1 MVPISVRSSVGP
13 VESLCGSATALRA
26 AIVMTWEAGYLGFMK
41 PMRDPLSESRLADII
56 DQGRGKGP
64 ADLVIK
70 SVGIFDLTSGET
82 TVGDIAIAGDRIV
95 GTHESYSGA
104 TEIDGRGLLAVPGFI
119 DSHVHCESTLVPPLE
134 FDRCVVPRGTTTAI
148 CDPHEIC
155 NVLGVRGL
163 RFFLKCAE
171 VTVMDLR
178 VQLSSCVPATHLETS
193 GARLEAKDLLPFKS
207 HPKVL
212 GLAEMMNVPGV
223 LNKDPSVMHKL
234 AAFSDV
240 QIDGH
245 SPLLSSYDLNA
256 YIAAGIRNCHE
267 TTSAAEAREKLAKG
281 MQILIREGTVSKDL
295 AALAELITTER
306 APFLALCTDDRNP
319 LDIAEEGHI
328 DYMIR
333 AAIGRGV
340 RPLDAYRAAT
350 WSAARHFG
358 LFDRGLVAP
367 GQRADIVLL
376 EDLATCKVHS
386 VICRGAPV
394 TPDRFRTRPDVAL
407 VGLDS
412 VKLRPVTAD
421 TFHVPIG
428 TGESPPVIGI
438 RPGNILTDRL
448 AINVSSREGA
458 FVADV
463 ALDILKVAVLGR
475 HNRHG
480 NVGHGFVW
488 GFGLR
493 RGAIA
498 SSVGHDSHNVCVVG
512 CTDSDMVVAVN
523 RLIAIKGGFVAA
535 VDGKV
540 TAELALP
547 VAGLMSDKPFE
558 EVEQGLRKLRA
569 AVSAMGTTLH
579 EPFLQMAFLAL
590 PVIPHLR
597 ITDMGLVDVD
607 KFELVA

>member
-1 MVPISVRSSVGP
+1 
-13 VESLCGSATALRA
+13 
-26 AIVMTWEAGYLGFMK
+26 
-41 PMRDPLSESRLADII
+41 MRDPLSESRLADII
-56 DQGRGKGP
+56 DQARGKAP

-70 SVGIFDLTSGET
+70 AVGIFDLTSGEMAT
-82 TVGDIAIAGDRIV
+82 GDIAIAGDRIV
-95 GTHESYSGA
+95 GTRETYDGA
-104 TEIDGRGLLAVPGFI
+104 TEIDGRGLIAVPGFI

-155 NVLGVRGL
+155 NVLGVPGL
-163 RFFLKCAE
+163 KYFLECAA

-193 GARLEAKDLLPFKS
+193 GARLEAEDLLPFKH

-212 GLAEMMNVPGV
+212 GLAEFMNVPGV
-223 LNKDPSVMHKL
+223 LNKDPAVLAKL
-234 AAFSDV
+234 ASFSDV

-256 YIAAGIRNCHE
+256 YIAAGVRNCHE

-281 MQILIREGTVSKDL
+281 MQILVREGTVSKDL
-295 AALAELITTER
+295 AALAELITADRT
-306 APFLALCTDDRNP
+306 PFLALCTDDRNP
-319 LDIAEEGHI
+319 LDIAEEGHL
-328 DYMIR
+328 DYLIR

-367 GQRADIVLL
+367 GHRADIVLL

-394 TPDRFRTRPDVAL
+394 TPDRFKARPDVPL

-412 VKLRPVTAD
+412 VKLRPVTAA
-421 TFHVPIG
+421 TFHMPAAG
-428 TGESPPVIGI
+428 HGPSPVIGI
-438 RPGNILTDRL
+438 RPGQILTDRL
-448 AINVSSREGA
+448 TLDLAVHDGA
-458 FVADV
+458 YVADV
-463 ALDILKVAVLGR
+463 ERDILKVAVLGR
-475 HNRHG
+475 HQVNG
-480 NVGHGFVW
+480 GVGHGFVQ
-488 GFGLR
+488 GFGITQ
-493 RGAIA
+493 GAIA
-498 SSVGHDSHNVCVVG
+498 SSIGHDSHNVCVIG
-512 CTDSDMVVAVN
+512 CNDADMAVAVN
-523 RLIAIKGGFVAA
+523 RLIELRGGFAAA
-535 VDGKV
+535 VDGHV

-547 VAGLMSDKPFE
+547 IAGLMSDRPFE
-558 EVEQGLRKLRA
+558 EVEQGLRHLRT
-569 AVSAMGTTLH
+569 AVGNMGSPLH

-597 ITDMGLVDVD
+597 ITDKGLVDVD
-607 KFELVA
+607 KFALVDA

>member
-1 MVPISVRSSVGP
+1 MSR
-13 VESLCGSATALRA
+13 
-26 AIVMTWEAGYLGFMK
+26 EAVYLIFMK
-41 PMRDPLSESRLADII
+41 SMRDSLSESRLADII
-56 DQGRGKGP
+56 DQARGKGP

-70 SVGIFDLTSGET
+70 SVGIFDLTSGEMA
-82 TVGDIAIAGDRIV
+82 VGDIAIAGDRIV
-95 GTHESYSGA
+95 GTYETYSGA
-104 TEIDGRGLLAVPGFI
+104 TEIDGRGLIAVPGFI

-193 GARLEAKDLLPFKS
+193 GARLEAKDLLPFKT

-223 LNKDPSVMHKL
+223 LNKDPGVLHKL

-256 YIAAGIRNCHE
+256 YIAAGVRNCHE

-295 AALAELITTER
+295 AALAELLTTER

-328 DYMIR
+328 DYLIR

-412 VKLRPVTAD
+412 IKLRLVTAD
-421 TFHVPIG
+421 TFHVPRG
-428 TGESPPVIGI
+428 AGESPPVIGV
-438 RPGNILTDRL
+438 RPGSILTDRL
-448 AINVSSREGA
+448 AINVSSREGG
-458 FVADV
+458 FVADT

-475 HNRHG
+475 HSRHG
-480 NVGHGFVW
+480 SVGHGFVK

-493 RGAIA
+493 HGAIA
-498 SSVGHDSHNVCVVG
+498 SSVGHDSHNVCVIG
-512 CTDSDMVVAVN
+512 CTDSDMAVAVN
-523 RLIAIKGGFVAA
+523 RLIEIKGGFVAA
-535 VDGKV
+535 ADGKV

-547 VAGLMSDKPFE
+547 VAGLMSDRPFE
-558 EVEQGLRKLRA
+558 EVEQGLRKLRS

-597 ITDMGLVDVD
+597 ITDKGLVDVD

>member
-1 MVPISVRSSVGP
+1 M
-13 VESLCGSATALRA
+13 
-26 AIVMTWEAGYLGFMK
+26 
-41 PMRDPLSESRLADII
+41 
-56 DQGRGKGP
+56 P
-64 ADLVIK
+64 ADLVVK
-70 SVGIFDLTSGET
+70 SVGILDLTSGEV

-95 GTHESYSGA
+95 GIHETYRGA
-104 TEIDGRGLLAVPGFI
+104 TEIDGRGLVAVPGFI

-134 FDRCVVPRGTTTAI
+134 FDRCVTPRGTTTAI

-155 NVLGVRGL
+155 NVLGLAGL
-163 RFFLKCAE
+163 KYFLECAA

-193 GARLEAKDLLPFKS
+193 GARLEAEDLLPFKH

-212 GLAEMMNVPGV
+212 GLAEFMNVPGV
-223 LNKDPSVMHKL
+223 LNKDPAVLAKL
-234 AAFSDV
+234 SAFSDV

-256 YIAAGIRNCHE
+256 YIAAGVRNCHE

-281 MQILIREGTVSKDL
+281 MQVLVREGTVSKDL
-295 AALAELITTER
+295 AALSELITTER
-306 APFLALCTDDRNP
+306 APFLAFCTDDRNP
-319 LDIAEEGHI
+319 LDIAEEGHV
-328 DYMIR
+328 DYLIR

-394 TPDRFRTRPDVAL
+394 TPDRFRTRPDVPP

-412 VKLRPVTAD
+412 VKLRPVTAA
-421 TFHVPIG
+421 TFHVAAG
-428 TGESPPVIGI
+428 AGASPPVIGI
-438 RPGNILTDRL
+438 RPGQILTDRL
-448 AINVSSREGA
+448 DVEVARRGDA
-458 FVADV
+458 LVADISRDV
-463 ALDILKVAVLGR
+463 LKIAVLGR
-475 HNRHG
+475 HNDNG
-480 NVGHGFVW
+480 NVGRGFVK
-488 GFGLR
+488 GFGLK

-498 SSVGHDSHNVCVVG
+498 SSVGHDSHNICVIG
-512 CTDSDMVVAVN
+512 CDDRDMETAVN
-523 RLIAIKGGFVAA
+523 RLIELRGGFAA
-535 VDGKV
+535 AADGKIV
-540 TAELALP
+540 AELALP
-547 VAGLMSDKPFE
+547 IAGLMSERPFE
-558 EVEQGLRKLRA
+558 EVEQGLRRLRA
-569 AVSAMGTTLH
+569 AVRALGTELH
-579 EPFLQMAFLAL
+579 EPFLQMAFLPL

-597 ITDMGLVDVD
+597 ITDKGLVDVD
-607 KFELVA
+607 RFELVG

>member
-1 MVPISVRSSVGP
+1 
-13 VESLCGSATALRA
+13 
-26 AIVMTWEAGYLGFMK
+26 
-41 PMRDPLSESRLADII
+41 
-56 DQGRGKGP
+56 
-64 ADLVIK
+64 
-70 SVGIFDLTSGET
+70 
-82 TVGDIAIAGDRIV
+82 
-95 GTHESYSGA
+95 
-104 TEIDGRGLLAVPGFI
+104 
-119 DSHVHCESTLVPPLE
+119 
-134 FDRCVVPRGTTTAI
+134 
-148 CDPHEIC
+148 
-155 NVLGVRGL
+155 
-163 RFFLKCAE
+163 
-171 VTVMDLR
+171 MDLR

-193 GARLEAKDLLPFKS
+193 GARLEAEDLLPFKH

-212 GLAEMMNVPGV
+212 GLAEFMNVPGV
-223 LNKDPSVMHKL
+223 LNKDPAVLAKL

-256 YIAAGIRNCHE
+256 YIAAGVRNCHE

-281 MQILIREGTVSKDL
+281 MQILVREGTVSKDL

-319 LDIAEEGHI
+319 LDIAEEGHL
-328 DYMIR
+328 DYLIR

-394 TPDRFRTRPDVAL
+394 TPDRFKARPGVPP

-412 VKLRPVTAD
+412 VKLQAGDGGDLPHAGGRS
-421 TFHVPIG
+421 G
-428 TGESPPVIGI
+428 LMPVIGI
-438 RPGNILTDRL
+438 RPGQILTDRL
-448 AINVSSREGA
+448 SLDVAIRDGA

-463 ALDILKVAVLGR
+463 EHDVLKVAVLGR
-475 HNRHG
+475 HSDHG
-480 NVGHGFVW
+480 NIGHGFVK
-488 GFGLR
+488 GFGITK
-493 RGAIA
+493 GAIA
-498 SSVGHDSHNVCVVG
+498 SSIGHDSHNVCVIG
-512 CTDSDMVVAVN
+512 CNDADMAAAVN
-523 RLIAIKGGFVAA
+523 RLIALRGGFAAA
-535 VDGKV
+535 VDGQV

-547 VAGLMSDKPFE
+547 IAGLMSDRPFE
-558 EVEQGLRKLRA
+558 EVEQGLRRLRA
-569 AVSAMGTTLH
+569 AVVAMGTTLH

-590 PVIPHLR
+590 PVIPHLK
-597 ITDMGLVDVD
+597 ITDKGLVDVD
-607 KFELVA
+607 KFELVR

>member
-1 MVPISVRSSVGP
+1 
-13 VESLCGSATALRA
+13 
-26 AIVMTWEAGYLGFMK
+26 
-41 PMRDPLSESRLADII
+41 MRDPLSPSQLADII
-56 DQGRGKGP
+56 DQARGKVP
-64 ADLVIK
+64 ADLVVK
-70 SVGIFDLTSGET
+70 SVGIFDLTSGEV

-95 GTHESYSGA
+95 GIHETYRGA
-104 TEIDGRGLLAVPGFI
+104 TEIDGRGLVAVPGFI

-134 FDRCVVPRGTTTAI
+134 FDRCVTPRGTTTAI

-155 NVLGVRGL
+155 NVLGLAGL
-163 RFFLKCAE
+163 KYFLECAA

-193 GARLEAKDLLPFKS
+193 GARLEAEDLLPFKH

-212 GLAEMMNVPGV
+212 GLAEFMNVPGV
-223 LNKDPSVMHKL
+223 LNKDPAVLAKL

-256 YIAAGIRNCHE
+256 YIAAGVRNCHE

-281 MQILIREGTVSKDL
+281 MQVLVREGTVSKDL
-295 AALAELITTER
+295 AALSELITTER

-319 LDIAEEGHI
+319 LDIAEEGHV
-328 DYMIR
+328 DYLIR

-394 TPDRFRTRPDVAL
+394 TPDRFRTRPDVPP

-412 VKLRPVTAD
+412 VKLRPVTAA
-421 TFHVPIG
+421 TFHVAAG
-428 TGESPPVIGI
+428 AGASPPVIGI
-438 RPGNILTDRL
+438 RPGQILTDRL
-448 AINVSSREGA
+448 DVEVARRGDTL
-458 FVADV
+458 VADISRDV
-463 ALDILKVAVLGR
+463 LKIAVLGR
-475 HNRHG
+475 HNDNG
-480 NVGHGFVW
+480 NVGRGFVK
-488 GFGLR
+488 GFGLK

-498 SSVGHDSHNVCVVG
+498 SSVGHDSHNICVIG
-512 CTDSDMVVAVN
+512 CDDRDMETAVN
-523 RLIAIKGGFVAA
+523 RLIELRGGFAA
-535 VDGKV
+535 AADGKIV
-540 TAELALP
+540 AELALP
-547 VAGLMSDKPFE
+547 IAGLMSERPFE
-558 EVEQGLRKLRA
+558 EVEQGLRRLRA
-569 AVSAMGTTLH
+569 AVRALGTELH
-579 EPFLQMAFLAL
+579 EPFLQMAFLPL

-597 ITDMGLVDVD
+597 ITDKGLVDVD
-607 KFELVA
+607 RFELVG

>member
-1 MVPISVRSSVGP
+1 
-13 VESLCGSATALRA
+13 
-26 AIVMTWEAGYLGFMK
+26 
-41 PMRDPLSESRLADII
+41 MRDPLSVSQLADII
-56 DQGRGKGP
+56 DQARGKTP

-70 SVGIFDLTSGET
+70 SVGILDLTSGEIVT
-82 TVGDIAIAGDRIV
+82 GDIAVAGDRIV

-104 TEIDGRGLLAVPGFI
+104 TEIDGRGLVAVPGFI

-155 NVLGVRGL
+155 NVLGIAGL
-163 RFFLKCAE
+163 KFFLESAA

-193 GARLEAKDLLPFKS
+193 GARLEAEDLLPFKS

-212 GLAEMMNVPGV
+212 GLAEFMNVPGV
-223 LNKDPSVMHKL
+223 LNKDPAVLAKL
-234 AAFSDV
+234 SAFSDV

-256 YIAAGIRNCHE
+256 YIAAGVRNCHE
-267 TTSAAEAREKLAKG
+267 TTSAAEAREKLARG
-281 MQILIREGTVSKDL
+281 MQVLVREGTVSKDL

-306 APFLALCTDDRNP
+306 APFLSLCTDDRNP
-319 LDIAEEGHI
+319 LDIAEEGHV
-328 DYMIR
+328 DYLIR

-358 LFDRGLVAP
+358 LVDRGLVAP

-376 EDLATCKVHS
+376 KDLATCEVHS
-386 VICRGAPV
+386 VICGGAPV
-394 TPDRFRTRPDVAL
+394 TPDRFRARPDVPL

-412 VKLRPVTAD
+412 VKLKPVTAA
-421 TFHVPIG
+421 TFHVPAG
-428 TGESPPVIGI
+428 AALPVIGI
-438 RPGNILTDRL
+438 RPGQILTDRL
-448 AINVSSREGA
+448 SAPVTQRDGA
-458 FVADV
+458 FVADTETDV
-463 ALDILKVAVLGR
+463 LKVAVLGR
-475 HNRHG
+475 HNDHG
-480 NVGHGFVW
+480 NVGRGFAK
-488 GFGLR
+488 GFGLQ

-498 SSVGHDSHNVCVVG
+498 SSVGHDSHNVCVIG
-512 CTDSDMVVAVN
+512 CNDEDMAIAVN
-523 RLIAIKGGFVAA
+523 RLIALRGGFVAA
-535 VDGKV
+535 AGGKV
-540 TAELALP
+540 VAELALP
-547 VAGLMSDKPFE
+547 IAGLMSDRPFE
-558 EVEQGLRKLRA
+558 EVEQGLRRLRE
-569 AVSAMGTTLH
+569 AVRGLGTPLH

-597 ITDMGLVDVD
+597 ITDRGLVDVD
-607 KFELVA
+607 RFELVS

>member
-1 MVPISVRSSVGP
+1 
-13 VESLCGSATALRA
+13 
-26 AIVMTWEAGYLGFMK
+26 
-41 PMRDPLSESRLADII
+41 MRDPVSSSQLADII
-56 DQGRGKGP
+56 DQARGRVP
-64 ADLVIK
+64 ADLVVK
-70 SVGIFDLTSGET
+70 SVGILDLTSGEVA
-82 TVGDIAIAGDRIV
+82 VGDIAIAGDRIV
-95 GTHESYSGA
+95 GIHETYQGA
-104 TEIDGRGLLAVPGFI
+104 TEIDGRGLVAVPGFI

-134 FDRCVVPRGTTTAI
+134 FDRCVTPRGTTTAI

-155 NVLGVRGL
+155 NVLGLTGL
-163 RFFLKCAE
+163 KYFLECAA

-193 GARLEAKDLLPFKS
+193 GARLEAEDLLPFKH

-212 GLAEMMNVPGV
+212 GLAEFMNVPGV
-223 LNKDPSVMHKL
+223 LNKDPAVLAKL

-256 YIAAGIRNCHE
+256 YIAAGVRNCHE

-281 MQILIREGTVSKDL
+281 MQVLVREGTVSKDL
-295 AALAELITTER
+295 AALSELITTER

-328 DYMIR
+328 DYLIR

-394 TPDRFRTRPDVAL
+394 TPDRFRTRPDVTP

-412 VKLRPVTAD
+412 VKLRPVTAA
-421 TFHVPIG
+421 TFHVLAG
-428 TGESPPVIGI
+428 AGASPPVIGI
-438 RPGNILTDRL
+438 RPGQILTDRL
-448 AINVSSREGA
+448 DVEVVRRGDA

-463 ALDILKVAVLGR
+463 DRDVLKVAVLGR
-475 HNRHG
+475 HNDHG
-480 NVGHGFVW
+480 NVGRGFVK
-488 GFGLR
+488 GFGLK

-498 SSVGHDSHNVCVVG
+498 SSVGHDSHNICVIG
-512 CTDSDMVVAVN
+512 CDDRDMETAVN
-523 RLIAIKGGFVAA
+523 RLIELRGGFAA
-535 VDGKV
+535 AANGKV
-540 TAELALP
+540 VAELALP
-547 VAGLMSDKPFE
+547 IAGLMSELPFE
-558 EVEQGLRKLRA
+558 EVEQGLRRLRA
-569 AVSAMGTTLH
+569 AVRALGTELH
-579 EPFLQMAFLAL
+579 EPFLQMAFLPL

-597 ITDMGLVDVD
+597 ITDKGLVDVD
-607 KFELVA
+607 RFELVG

>member
-1 MVPISVRSSVGP
+1 
-13 VESLCGSATALRA
+13 
-26 AIVMTWEAGYLGFMK
+26 
-41 PMRDPLSESRLADII
+41 MREPLSQSRLADII
-56 DQGRGKGP
+56 DQARRRTP

-70 SVGIFDLTSGET
+70 SAGIFDLTCGET
-82 TVGDIAIAGDRIV
+82 VTGDIAIAGDRIV
-95 GTHESYSGA
+95 GVREIYDGA
-104 TEIDGRGLLAVPGFI
+104 TEIDGRGLIAVPGFI

-155 NVLGVRGL
+155 NVLGVDGL
-163 RFFLKCAE
+163 TFFLACAAA
-171 VTVMDLR
+171 TVMDLR

-193 GARLEAKDLLPFKS
+193 GARLDAEDLLPFKH

-212 GLAEMMNVPGV
+212 GLAEFMNVPGV
-223 LNKDPSVMHKL
+223 LNKDPVALAKL

-256 YIAAGIRNCHE
+256 YIASGVRNCHE
-267 TTSAAEAREKLAKG
+267 TTSASEAREKLAKG
-281 MQILIREGTVSKDL
+281 MQILVREGTVSKDL

-328 DYMIR
+328 DYLIR

-340 RPLDAYRAAT
+340 RPLDAYRAAS

-376 EDLATCKVHS
+376 EDLATCKVRS

-394 TPDRFRTRPDVAL
+394 TPDRFKARADVPL

-412 VKLRPVTAD
+412 VKLRPVTAA
-421 TFHVPIG
+421 TFYTPARTVG
-428 TGESPPVIGI
+428 SPPVIGI
-438 RPGNILTDRL
+438 RPGQILTDRL
-448 AINVSSREGA
+448 TLDVRRENGA
-458 FVADV
+458 FVAD
-463 ALDILKVAVLGR
+463 LDRDILKVAVLGR
-475 HNRHG
+475 HNDRG
-480 NVGHGFVW
+480 DAGHGFVK
-488 GFGLR
+488 GFGIK

-498 SSVGHDSHNVCVVG
+498 SSIGHDSHNVCVIG
-512 CTDSDMVVAVN
+512 CSDSDMATAVN
-523 RLIAIKGGFVAA
+523 RLIELKGGFAAA

-540 TAELALP
+540 VAELALP
-547 VAGLMSDKPFE
+547 IAGLMSDRPFE
-558 EVEQGLRKLRA
+558 EVELKLRTLRQ
-569 AVSAMGTTLH
+569 AVKALGTRLH

-597 ITDMGLVDVD
+597 ITDKGLVDVD
-607 KFELVA
+607 KFALVD

>member
-1 MVPISVRSSVGP
+1 MPR
-13 VESLCGSATALRA
+13 
-26 AIVMTWEAGYLGFMK
+26 EAGYLGFMK
-41 PMRDPLSESRLADII
+41 SMRDPLSESRLADII
-56 DQGRGKGP
+56 DQARGKGP

-70 SVGIFDLTSGET
+70 SVGIFDLTSGEV

-95 GTHESYSGA
+95 GTYETYSGA
-104 TEIDGRGLLAVPGFI
+104 TEIDGRGLIAVPGFI

-163 RFFLKCAE
+163 KFFLKCAE
-171 VTVMDLR
+171 VAVMDLR

-193 GARLEAKDLLPFKS
+193 GARLEAKDLLPFKT

-223 LNKDPSVMHKL
+223 LNKDPGVLHKL

-256 YIAAGIRNCHE
+256 YIAAGVRNCHE

-295 AALAELITTER
+295 AALAELLTTER

-328 DYMIR
+328 DYLIR

-376 EDLATCKVHS
+376 EDLATAKVHS

-428 TGESPPVIGI
+428 TGESPPVIGV
-438 RPGNILTDRL
+438 RPGSILTDRL

-480 NVGHGFVW
+480 NVGHGFVK
-488 GFGLR
+488 GFGIR
-493 RGAIA
+493 HGAIA
-498 SSVGHDSHNVCVVG
+498 SSVGHDSHNVCVIG
-512 CTDSDMVVAVN
+512 CNDSDMAAAVN
-523 RLIAIKGGFVAA
+523 RLITIKGGFVAVA
-535 VDGKV
+535 DGKV
-540 TAELALP
+540 MAELALP
-547 VAGLMSDKPFE
+547 VAGLMSDRPFE
-558 EVEQGLRKLRA
+558 EVEQGLRKLRQ

-597 ITDMGLVDVD
+597 ITDKGLVDVD
-607 KFELVA
+607 KFELVG

>member
-1 MVPISVRSSVGP
+1 MP
-13 VESLCGSATALRA
+13 
-26 AIVMTWEAGYLGFMK
+26 WEAGYLGFMK

-56 DQGRGKGP
+56 DQARGKGP

-95 GTHESYSGA
+95 GTHEAYSGA

-193 GARLEAKDLLPFKS
+193 GARLEAKDLLPFKT

-295 AALAELITTER
+295 AALAELLTTER

-367 GQRADIVLL
+367 GQRADVVLL
-376 EDLATCKVHS
+376 EDLATCRVHS

-458 FVADV
+458 FVADM

-480 NVGHGFVW
+480 NVGHGFVR

-498 SSVGHDSHNVCVVG
+498 SSVGHDSHNVCVIG

-523 RLIAIKGGFVAA
+523 RLIKLKGGFVAA
-535 VDGKV
+535 ADGKV

-547 VAGLMSDKPFE
+547 VAGLMSDRPFE
-558 EVEQGLRKLRA
+558 EVEQGLRKLRQ
-569 AVSAMGTTLH
+569 AVSAMGTALH

-607 KFELVA
+607 KFELV

>member
-1 MVPISVRSSVGP
+1 
-13 VESLCGSATALRA
+13 
-26 AIVMTWEAGYLGFMK
+26 
-41 PMRDPLSESRLADII
+41 MRDPLSVSQLADII
-56 DQGRGKGP
+56 DQARGKTP

-70 SVGIFDLTSGET
+70 SVGILDLTSGEIA
-82 TVGDIAIAGDRIV
+82 VGDVAVAGNRIV

-104 TEIDGRGLLAVPGFI
+104 TEIDGRGLVAVPGFI

-134 FDRCVVPRGTTTAI
+134 FDRCVVPRGTPPAI
-148 CDPHEIC
+148 CDPHDIC
-155 NVLGVRGL
+155 NELGIAGL
-163 RFFLKCAE
+163 KFFLESAA

-193 GARLEAKDLLPFKS
+193 GARLEAEDLLPFKT

-212 GLAEMMNVPGV
+212 GLAEFMNVPGV
-223 LNKDPSVMHKL
+223 LNKDPAVLAKL
-234 AAFSDV
+234 SAFSDV

-256 YIAAGIRNCHE
+256 YIAAGVRNCHE

-281 MQILIREGTVSKDL
+281 MQVLVREGTVSKDL

-306 APFLALCTDDRNP
+306 APFLSLCTDDRNP
-319 LDIAEEGHI
+319 LDIAEEGHV
-328 DYMIR
+328 DYLIR

-358 LFDRGLVAP
+358 LVDRGLVAP

-386 VICRGAPV
+386 VICRGTPV
-394 TPDRFRTRPDVAL
+394 TPDRFRARPDVPL

-412 VKLRPVTAD
+412 VKLKPVTAA
-421 TFHVPIG
+421 TFHVPAG
-428 TGESPPVIGI
+428 ADAPPVIGI
-438 RPGNILTDRL
+438 RPGQILTDSLSVEITR
-448 AINVSSREGA
+448 RDGA
-458 FVADV
+458 FVADTETDV
-463 ALDILKVAVLGR
+463 LKVAVLGR
-475 HNRHG
+475 HNDHG
-480 NVGHGFVW
+480 NVGRGFAK
-488 GFGLR
+488 GFGLQ

-498 SSVGHDSHNVCVVG
+498 SSVGHDSHNICVIG
-512 CTDSDMVVAVN
+512 CNDEDMAIAVN
-523 RLIAIKGGFVAA
+523 RLIALRGGFVAA
-535 VDGKV
+535 AGGKV
-540 TAELALP
+540 VAELALP
-547 VAGLMSDKPFE
+547 IAGLMSDRPFE
-558 EVEQGLRKLRA
+558 EVEQGLRRLRE
-569 AVSAMGTTLH
+569 AVRGLGTPLH

-597 ITDMGLVDVD
+597 ITDRGLVDVD
-607 KFELVA
+607 RFELVS

>member
-1 MVPISVRSSVGP
+1 
-13 VESLCGSATALRA
+13 
-26 AIVMTWEAGYLGFMK
+26 MK
-41 PMRDPLSESRLADII
+41 PMRDPLSESRLADFI
-56 DQGRGKGP
+56 DQARGKGP

-70 SVGIFDLTSGET
+70 SVGIFDLTSGEMA
-82 TVGDIAIAGDRIV
+82 VGDIAIAGDRIV
-95 GTHESYSGA
+95 GTYETYSGA
-104 TEIDGRGLLAVPGFI
+104 TEIDGRGLIAVPGFI

-163 RFFLKCAE
+163 KFFLKCAE

-193 GARLEAKDLLPFKS
+193 GARLEAKDLLPFKT

-223 LNKDPSVMHKL
+223 LNKDPGVLHKL

-256 YIAAGIRNCHE
+256 YIAAGMRNCHE

-295 AALAELITTER
+295 AALAELLTTER

-328 DYMIR
+328 DYLIR

-376 EDLATCKVHS
+376 EDLETCKVHS
-386 VICRGAPV
+386 VVCRGAPV

-448 AINVSSREGA
+448 SINVSSREGA

-475 HNRHG
+475 HSRHG
-480 NVGHGFVW
+480 NVGHGFVR

-498 SSVGHDSHNVCVVG
+498 SSVGHDSHNVCVIG
-512 CTDSDMVVAVN
+512 CTDSDMAAAVN
-523 RLIAIKGGFVAA
+523 RLIEIKGGFVAA
-535 VDGKV
+535 ADGKV

-547 VAGLMSDKPFE
+547 VAGLMSDRPFE
-558 EVEQGLRKLRA
+558 EVEQDLRKLRS

-597 ITDMGLVDVD
+597 ITDKGLVDVD

>member
-1 MVPISVRSSVGP
+1 M
-13 VESLCGSATALRA
+13 
-26 AIVMTWEAGYLGFMK
+26 
-41 PMRDPLSESRLADII
+41 PMRDPLSEARLADII
-56 DQGRGKGP
+56 DQARGKTP

-70 SVGIFDLTSGET
+70 SVGIFDLTSGEIAT
-82 TVGDIAIAGDRIV
+82 GDIAIAGERIV
-95 GTHESYSGA
+95 GIHETYTGA
-104 TEIDGRGLLAVPGFI
+104 TEIDGRGLVAVPGFI

-134 FDRCVVPRGTTTAI
+134 FDRLVVPRGTTTAI

-155 NVLGVRGL
+155 NVLGVPGL
-163 RFFLKCAE
+163 KFFLECAA

-193 GARLEAKDLLPFKS
+193 GARLEAEDLLPFKH

-212 GLAEMMNVPGV
+212 GLAEFMNVPGV
-223 LNKDPSVMHKL
+223 LNKDPAVLRKL

-256 YIAAGIRNCHE
+256 YIAAGVRNCHE
-267 TTSAAEAREKLAKG
+267 TTSAVEAREKLAKG

-295 AALAELITTER
+295 AALAELLTTER
-306 APFLALCTDDRNP
+306 SPFLALCTDDRNP
-319 LDIAEEGHI
+319 LDIAEEGHV
-328 DYMIR
+328 DYLIR

-367 GQRADIVLL
+367 GQQADIVLL
-376 EDLATCKVHS
+376 EDLATAKVHS

-394 TPDRFRTRPDVAL
+394 TPDRFRARPDVPL

-412 VKLRPVTAD
+412 VKLKPVTAA
-421 TFHVPIG
+421 TFQMSVSVHG
-428 TGESPPVIGI
+428 SLPVIGI
-438 RPGNILTDRL
+438 RPGQILTDRL
-448 AINVSSREGA
+448 ALDVAIQDGA
-458 FVADV
+458 YVADIERDV
-463 ALDILKVAVLGR
+463 LKVAVLGR
-475 HNRHG
+475 HNDRG
-480 NVGHGFVW
+480 DVGHGFVK
-488 GFGLR
+488 GFGIT

-498 SSVGHDSHNVCVVG
+498 SSIGHDSHNICVIG
-512 CTDSDMVVAVN
+512 CNDADMAAAVN
-523 RLIAIKGGFVAA
+523 RLIALRGGFAAA
-535 VDGKV
+535 VDGHV

-547 VAGLMSDKPFE
+547 VAGLMSDRPFE
-558 EVEQGLRKLRA
+558 EVEQGLRRLRA
-569 AVSAMGTTLH
+569 AVAAMGTSLH

-597 ITDMGLVDVD
+597 ITDKGLVDVD
-607 KFELVA
+607 KFALVEA

>member
-1 MVPISVRSSVGP
+1 MP
-13 VESLCGSATALRA
+13 
-26 AIVMTWEAGYLGFMK
+26 WEAGYLGFMRS
-41 PMRDPLSESRLADII
+41 MRDPLSESRLADII
-56 DQGRGKGP
+56 DQARGKGP

-70 SVGIFDLTSGET
+70 SVGIFDLTSGELA
-82 TVGDIAIAGDRIV
+82 VGDIAIAGDRIV
-95 GTHESYSGA
+95 GTYETYSGA
-104 TEIDGRGLLAVPGFI
+104 TEIDGRGLIAVPGFI

-163 RFFLKCAE
+163 KFFLKCAE

-193 GARLEAKDLLPFKS
+193 GARLEAKDLLPFKT

-223 LNKDPSVMHKL
+223 LNKDPGVLHKL

-256 YIAAGIRNCHE
+256 YIAAGVRNCHE

-328 DYMIR
+328 DYLIR

-421 TFHVPIG
+421 TFHVPRG
-428 TGESPPVIGI
+428 TGESPPPVIGV
-438 RPGNILTDRL
+438 RPGSILTDRL

-480 NVGHGFVW
+480 NVGRGFVR

-498 SSVGHDSHNVCVVG
+498 SSVGHDSHNVCVIG
-512 CTDSDMVVAVN
+512 CTDSDMAVAVN
-523 RLIAIKGGFVAA
+523 RLIEFKGGFVAA
-535 VDGKV
+535 ADGKV

-558 EVEQGLRKLRA
+558 EVEQGLRKLRS

-597 ITDMGLVDVD
+597 ITDKGLVDVD

>member
-1 MVPISVRSSVGP
+1 
-13 VESLCGSATALRA
+13 
-26 AIVMTWEAGYLGFMK
+26 MTWEAGYLGFMK

-480 NVGHGFVW
+480 NVGHGFVR

>member
-1 MVPISVRSSVGP
+1 
-13 VESLCGSATALRA
+13 
-26 AIVMTWEAGYLGFMK
+26 
-41 PMRDPLSESRLADII
+41 MRDPLSESRLADII
-56 DQGRGKGP
+56 DQARGKAP

-70 SVGIFDLTSGET
+70 SVGIFDLTSGEMA
-82 TVGDIAIAGDRIV
+82 VGDIAIAGDRIV
-95 GTHESYSGA
+95 GTYETYSGA
-104 TEIDGRGLLAVPGFI
+104 TEIDGRGLIAVPGFI
-119 DSHVHCESTLVPPLE
+119 DSHVHCEMDAWCRRWSSTAASC
-134 FDRCVVPRGTTTAI
+134 RAAPRRRSAI
-148 CDPHEIC
+148 RTRSATCWASA
-155 NVLGVRGL
+155 GSQ
-163 RFFLKCAE
+163 FFLKCAE

-193 GARLEAKDLLPFKS
+193 GARLEAKDLLPFKT

-223 LNKDPSVMHKL
+223 LNKDPSVLHKL

-267 TTSAAEAREKLAKG
+267 TTSADEAREKLAKG

-295 AALAELITTER
+295 AALAELLTTER
-306 APFLALCTDDRNP
+306 APFLSLCTDDRNP

-328 DYMIR
+328 DYLIR

-421 TFHVPIG
+421 TFHVPRG
-428 TGESPPVIGI
+428 TGKSPPVIGV
-438 RPGNILTDRL
+438 RPGSILTDRL

-458 FVADV
+458 FVADT

-480 NVGHGFVW
+480 GVGHGFVK

-493 RGAIA
+493 HGAIA
-498 SSVGHDSHNVCVVG
+498 SSVGHDSHNVCVIG
-512 CTDSDMVVAVN
+512 CTDSDMAAAVN
-523 RLIAIKGGFVAA
+523 RLIEIKGGFVAA
-535 VDGKV
+535 ADGKV

-547 VAGLMSDKPFE
+547 IAGLMSDKPFE

-597 ITDMGLVDVD
+597 ITDKGLVDVD
-607 KFELVA
+607 KFELVG

>member
-1 MVPISVRSSVGP
+1 
-13 VESLCGSATALRA
+13 
-26 AIVMTWEAGYLGFMK
+26 
-41 PMRDPLSESRLADII
+41 
-56 DQGRGKGP
+56 
-64 ADLVIK
+64 
-70 SVGIFDLTSGET
+70 
-82 TVGDIAIAGDRIV
+82 
-95 GTHESYSGA
+95 
-104 TEIDGRGLLAVPGFI
+104 
-119 DSHVHCESTLVPPLE
+119 
-134 FDRCVVPRGTTTAI
+134 
-148 CDPHEIC
+148 
-155 NVLGVRGL
+155 
-163 RFFLKCAE
+163 
-171 VTVMDLR
+171 
-178 VQLSSCVPATHLETS
+178 
-193 GARLEAKDLLPFKS
+193 
-207 HPKVL
+207 
-212 GLAEMMNVPGV
+212 MMNVPGV
-223 LNKDPSVMHKL
+223 LNKDPSVLHKL

-256 YIAAGIRNCHE
+256 YIAAGVRNCHE
-267 TTSAAEAREKLAKG
+267 TTSADEAREKLAKG

-295 AALAELITTER
+295 AALAELLTTER
-306 APFLALCTDDRNP
+306 APFLSLCTDDRNP

-328 DYMIR
+328 DYLIR

-340 RPLDAYRAAT
+340 RPLDAYRAAS

-407 VGLDS
+407 VGLNS

-421 TFHVPIG
+421 TFHVPRG
-428 TGESPPVIGI
+428 TGESPPVIGV
-438 RPGNILTDRL
+438 RPGSILTDRL

-475 HNRHG
+475 HSRHG
-480 NVGHGFVW
+480 GVGHGFVK

-493 RGAIA
+493 HGAIA
-498 SSVGHDSHNVCVVG
+498 SSVGHDSHNVCVIG
-512 CTDSDMVVAVN
+512 CTDADMAAAVN
-523 RLIAIKGGFVAA
+523 RLIEIKGGFVAA
-535 VDGKV
+535 SDGKV

-547 VAGLMSDKPFE
+547 IAGLMSDKPFE
-558 EVEQGLRKLRA
+558 EVEQGLRRLRA

-579 EPFLQMAFLAL
+579 EPFLQMAFLAAAGD
-590 PVIPHLR
+590 PASAHHRQGAGRRRQVR
-597 ITDMGLVDVD
+597 IGG
-607 KFELVA
+607 

>member
-1 MVPISVRSSVGP
+1 MPR
-13 VESLCGSATALRA
+13 
-26 AIVMTWEAGYLGFMK
+26 EAGYLGFMK
-41 PMRDPLSESRLADII
+41 SMRDPLSESRLADII
-56 DQGRGKGP
+56 DQARGKGP

-70 SVGIFDLTSGET
+70 SVGIFDLTSGEV

-95 GTHESYSGA
+95 GTYETYSGA
-104 TEIDGRGLLAVPGFI
+104 TEIDGRGLIAVPGFI
-119 DSHVHCESTLVPPLE
+119 DSHVHCESTLVSPLE

-163 RFFLKCAE
+163 KFFLKCAE
-171 VTVMDLR
+171 VAVMDLR

-193 GARLEAKDLLPFKS
+193 GARLEAKDLLPFKT

-223 LNKDPSVMHKL
+223 LNKDPGVLHKL

-256 YIAAGIRNCHE
+256 YIAAGVRNCHE

-295 AALAELITTER
+295 AALAELLTTER

-328 DYMIR
+328 DYLIR

-376 EDLATCKVHS
+376 EDLATAKVHS

-428 TGESPPVIGI
+428 TGESPPVIGV
-438 RPGNILTDRL
+438 RPGSILTDRL

-480 NVGHGFVW
+480 NVGHGFVK
-488 GFGLR
+488 GFGIR
-493 RGAIA
+493 HGAIA
-498 SSVGHDSHNVCVVG
+498 SSVGHDSHNVCVIG
-512 CTDSDMVVAVN
+512 CNDSDMAAAVN
-523 RLIAIKGGFVAA
+523 RLITIKGGFVAVA
-535 VDGKV
+535 DGKV
-540 TAELALP
+540 MAELALP
-547 VAGLMSDKPFE
+547 VAGLMSDRPFE
-558 EVEQGLRKLRA
+558 EVEQGLRKLRQ

-597 ITDMGLVDVD
+597 ITDKGLVDVD
-607 KFELVA
+607 KFELVG

>member
-1 MVPISVRSSVGP
+1 
-13 VESLCGSATALRA
+13 
-26 AIVMTWEAGYLGFMK
+26 
-41 PMRDPLSESRLADII
+41 MRDPLSVSQLSHII
-56 DQGRGKGP
+56 DQARGKAP

-70 SVGIFDLTSGET
+70 SIGILDLTSGEIA
-82 TVGDIAIAGDRIV
+82 VGDIAIAGDRIV
-95 GTHESYSGA
+95 GTHETYSGA
-104 TEIDGRGLLAVPGFI
+104 TEIDGRGLVAVPGFI

-155 NVLGVRGL
+155 NVLGIAGL
-163 RFFLKCAE
+163 KFFLESAA

-193 GARLEAKDLLPFKS
+193 GARLEAGDLLPFKN

-212 GLAEMMNVPGV
+212 GLAEFMNVPGV
-223 LNKDPSVMHKL
+223 LNKDPAVLAKL
-234 AAFSDV
+234 SAFSDV

-256 YIAAGIRNCHE
+256 YIAAGVRNCHE

-281 MQILIREGTVSKDL
+281 MQVLVREGTVSKDL

-319 LDIAEEGHI
+319 LDIAEEGHV
-328 DYMIR
+328 DYLIR

-358 LFDRGLVAP
+358 LVDRGLVAP

-394 TPDRFRTRPDVAL
+394 TPDRFRARPDVPL

-412 VKLRPVTAD
+412 VKLRPVTAA
-421 TFHVPIG
+421 TFHVPVG
-428 TGESPPVIGI
+428 AGAAPPVIGI
-438 RPGNILTDRL
+438 RPGQILTDRL
-448 AINVSSREGA
+448 DVGIARRDGA
-458 FVADV
+458 FVADTATDV
-463 ALDILKVAVLGR
+463 LKVAVLGR
-475 HNRHG
+475 HNDHG
-480 NVGHGFVW
+480 NVGRGFAQ
-488 GFGLR
+488 GFGLQ

-498 SSVGHDSHNVCVVG
+498 SSVGHDSHNICVIG
-512 CTDSDMVVAVN
+512 CNDEDMAVAVN
-523 RLIAIKGGFVAA
+523 RLIALRGGFAA
-535 VDGKV
+535 AAGGQVV
-540 TAELALP
+540 AELALP
-547 VAGLMSDKPFE
+547 IAGLMSDRPFE
-558 EVEQGLRKLRA
+558 EVEQGLRALRA
-569 AVSAMGTTLH
+569 AVRGLGTKLH

-597 ITDMGLVDVD
+597 ITDRGLVDVD
-607 KFELVA
+607 RFELVG

>member
-1 MVPISVRSSVGP
+1 
-13 VESLCGSATALRA
+13 
-26 AIVMTWEAGYLGFMK
+26 MK
-41 PMRDPLSESRLADII
+41 TLLYFASMREPLSQSRLADII
-56 DQGRGKGP
+56 DQARGKAP

-70 SVGIFDLTSGET
+70 RVGIFDLTSGEIVT
-82 TVGDIAIAGDRIV
+82 GDIAIAGDRIV
-95 GTHESYSGA
+95 GIREAYSGA
-104 TEIDGRGLLAVPGFI
+104 TEIEGRGLIAVPGFI

-155 NVLGVRGL
+155 NVLGVVGL
-163 RFFLKCAE
+163 KYFLECAA

-193 GARLEAKDLLPFKS
+193 GARLEAEDLLPFKH

-212 GLAEMMNVPGV
+212 GLAEFMNVPGV
-223 LNKDPSVMHKL
+223 LNKDPSALRKL

-245 SPLLSSYDLNA
+245 CPLLSSYDLNA
-256 YIAAGIRNCHE
+256 YIAAGVRNCHE

-281 MQILIREGTVSKDL
+281 MQILVREGTVSKDL
-295 AALAELITTER
+295 AALSEIITSER
-306 APFLALCTDDRNP
+306 APFMALCTDDRNP

-328 DYMIR
+328 DYLIR

-340 RPLDAYRAAT
+340 RPLDAYRAAS

-376 EDLATCKVHS
+376 EDLATAKVHS

-394 TPDRFRTRPDVAL
+394 TADRFRARPDVPL
-407 VGLDS
+407 VGFDS
-412 VKLRPVTAD
+412 VKLKPVTAA
-421 TFHVPIG
+421 TFHMPAG
-428 TGESPPVIGI
+428 AGSPPVIGI
-438 RPGNILTDRL
+438 RPGQILTDRL
-448 AINVSSREGA
+448 ALDVARRDGA

-463 ALDILKVAVLGR
+463 ARDILKVAVLGR
-475 HNRHG
+475 HNDRG
-480 NVGHGFVW
+480 DVGHGFVK
-488 GFGLR
+488 GFGIT

-498 SSVGHDSHNVCVVG
+498 SSIGHDSHNVCVIG
-512 CTDSDMVVAVN
+512 CNDADMAVAVN
-523 RLIAIKGGFVAA
+523 RLIDLRGGFAAA
-535 VDGKV
+535 VDGQV
-540 TAELALP
+540 VAELALP
-547 VAGLMSDKPFE
+547 VAGLMSDRPFE
-558 EVEQGLRKLRA
+558 EVEQGLRTLRN
-569 AVSAMGTTLH
+569 AVVGLGTTLH

-597 ITDMGLVDVD
+597 ITDKGLVDVD
-607 KFELVA
+607 RFELVS